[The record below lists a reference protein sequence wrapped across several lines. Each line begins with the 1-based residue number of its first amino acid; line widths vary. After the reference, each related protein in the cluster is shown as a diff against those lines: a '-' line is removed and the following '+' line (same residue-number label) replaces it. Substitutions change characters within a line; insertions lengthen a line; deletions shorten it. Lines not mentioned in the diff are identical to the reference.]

1 MKKLSNLKLL
11 ILFFVPVLIS
21 CEEESTLNEFNTES
35 YAKLENKTTNQESQT
50 DSDRF
55 NEFIS
60 AGEKLVYELSSDYI
74 EEVSHNFEEEFNSI
88 EKMDV
93 VRYNDFHLFKI
104 TGQNLESA
112 PSVQYYPIEE
122 IEGSGENVSLSG
134 PRVRPC
140 QCGGKTKIYHYY
152 MRPDG
157 TLYLSHTSCHLCPVG
172 LLHALGWI

>member
-1 MKKLSNLKLL
+1 M
-11 ILFFVPVLIS
+11 S
-21 CEEESTLNEFNTES
+21 CDKESTLNEFNTES
-35 YAKLENKTTNQESQT
+35 YTKLENKTPNRESQT

-60 AGEKLVYELSSDYI
+60 AGENLVYELSSDYI
-74 EEVSHNFEEEFNSI
+74 DEVSHNFEEEFNSI

-112 PSVQYYPIEE
+112 PIVQYYPIEE
-122 IEGSGENVSLSG
+122 IEGSGEDVSLAG

-140 QCGGKTKIYHYY
+140 RCGGSQVKIYYY
-152 MRPDG
+152 YQRADG
-157 TLYLSHTSCHLCPVG
+157 TFYLSHTTCFGCPAG
-172 LLHALGWI
+172 LLSALGFE

>member
-11 ILFFVPVLIS
+11 ILFLVPVVIS

-35 YAKLENKTTNQESQT
+35 HATLDNKTTHQESQT

-60 AGEKLVYELSSDYI
+60 AGENLVYELSSDYI
-74 EEVSHNFEEEFNSI
+74 EEVSHNFEEEFKSI

-93 VRYNDFHLFKI
+93 VKYNDFHLFKI
-104 TGQNLESA
+104 TGQNLENA
-112 PSVQYYPIEE
+112 TSVQYYPIEE
-122 IEGSGENVSLSG
+122 IEGSVENVALSG

-140 QCGGKTKIYHYY
+140 RCNGRVKIYYYY
-152 MRPDG
+152 MRPNG
-157 TLYLSHTSCHLCPVG
+157 TLYLSHTKCFACPSG
-172 LLHALGWI
+172 LLSALGWL